1 MLDLLDRREIML
13 PFTRRYV
20 DDSSIFCFDLTKN
33 GIIPEM
39 EKRIFNLN
47 VTVSNNK
54 KGVKNVLKSLWRNPK
69 EGDTVGLA
77 SKFSGRNYA
86 VKYTYDQIESQVR
99 LLADSLFL
107 MKDYEAALSTHRLVK
122 GDYASDKV
130 SRQVRT
136 NLRSM
141 YCRKGL

>member
-1 MLDLLDRREIML
+1 MLTIRSFVFE
-13 PFTRRYV
+13 
-20 DDSSIFCFDLTKN
+20 LTKN

-54 KGVKNVLKSLWRNPK
+54 KGVKNVLKSLWRKPK
-69 EGDTVGLA
+69 ESDAVGSS
-77 SKFSGRNYA
+77 SKYSGRSYA

-107 MKDYEAALSTHRLVK
+107 MKDYEAALSTYRLVK

-130 SRQVRT
+130 
-136 NLRSM
+136 RS
-141 YCRKGL
+141 CC